1 MKKPIG
7 KIDKYLETQRMYN
20 SIKEQIIECYELEQ
34 RSEYLDALRIIDCG
48 LGSYALSNLKV
59 QSSIL
64 GKINLLESKIGN
76 KVINSGGDDVRV
88 FDSIQNN
95 AIKIIERFE
104 NEYNNRKISGK
115 KL

>member
-64 GKINLLESKIGN
+64 GKINLLRHCLTSHFADRCRPAVGSPAATLCLLLFAFHK
-76 KVINSGGDDVRV
+76 
-88 FDSIQNN
+88 
-95 AIKIIERFE
+95 
-104 NEYNNRKISGK
+104 
-115 KL
+115 